1 MATTAED
8 FRELLNAETH
18 IDMEKLRQFSKHGIP
33 DEVNYSAFLFYFI
46 KS

>member
-33 DEVNYSAFLFYFI
+33 DEVIYMK
-46 KS
+46 KSNS